1 MPEKMI
7 LGIAG
12 FMILAATLTVFLYR
26 RHTKRVMQN
35 LNAMLDAAIN
45 GTFTEETLDE
55 TVYSALENKLGRYLG
70 DSELS
75 ARNVAEEK
83 EKIKTLIADISHQ
96 TKTPVANLLLYADL
110 LKEQE
115 LSGDAKEYV
124 KMIHEQTD
132 KLHFLI
138 SSLVKMSRLE
148 TGIVSLLPVQ
158 GDVEKMVDLVCSQ
171 LETKAGEKGVRLVF
185 ERRKA
190 AAYFDEKWT
199 AEALCNIVE
208 NAIKY
213 TGEGTV
219 TLRILEYEM
228 FVCIEVEDTGM
239 GISEEEQAKI
249 FGRFY
254 RSNTVKDEE
263 GVGLGLYLARQIISG
278 EGGYIKVTSR
288 PGEGSVFGVYL
299 EKRREKEPVSS
310 VSDV

>member
-1 MPEKMI
+1 MPEKI
-7 LGIAG
+7 VLGIAC
-12 FMILAATLTVFLYR
+12 FMILAAVLTVFLYR
-26 RHTKRVMQN
+26 RHTKRVMRN

-45 GTFTEETLDE
+45 GTFTEETIDE
-55 TVYSALENKLGRYLG
+55 TMYSAVENKLGRYLG

-75 ARNVAEEK
+75 ARNVAQEK

-96 TKTPVANLLLYADL
+96 TKTPVSNLLLYSDL

-115 LSGDAKEYV
+115 LSDEAEEYV
-124 KMIHEQTD
+124 EKVHEQAD

-148 TGIVSLLPVQ
+148 TGIVSLVPAWEN
-158 GDVEKMVDLVCSQ
+158 VEEVVEFVCRQ
-171 LETKAGEKGVRLVF
+171 LEPKAADKGLKLIVQKG
-185 ERRKA
+185 KA
-190 AAYFDEKWT
+190 AAYFDKKWT
-199 AEALCNIVE
+199 TEALLNIVD

-213 TGEGTV
+213 TSEGSV
-219 TLRILEYEM
+219 TLRIKEYEM
-228 FVCIEVEDTGM
+228 FVCIEIEDTGI
-239 GISEEEQAKI
+239 GIPEEEQAKI

-278 EGGYIKVTSR
+278 EGGYIKVKSK

-299 EKRREKEPVSS
+299 GKQKSL
-310 VSDV
+310 